1 MPPRDQRSLALGRP
15 LTPLSTEF
23 LCGLWFSRGVFSATD
38 ATLGGAWGVP
48 TPRDTCLARAARHW
62 VRRGDGGPP
71 GDRTPNPRIKRE
83 WVSRSL
89 CSELLIHERVRA
101 TYAHE
106 AHRYDS
112 VSWHRAWYEPSSS
125 LGSSADLTSKNHEFL
140 AAC

>member
-71 GDRTPNPRIKRE
+71 GDRTPNPRILGPLLWLVVDSAHQLR
-83 WVSRSL
+83 VSQLRMLVVCGRS
-89 CSELLIHERVRA
+89 
-101 TYAHE
+101 
-106 AHRYDS
+106 
-112 VSWHRAWYEPSSS
+112 
-125 LGSSADLTSKNHEFL
+125 GSADTV
-140 AAC
+140 